1 MSETSFL
8 IWFAGMLIGY
18 IVAGTALAIFSRRYG
33 VRTSADYFAAGHR
46 LGGLMA
52 SMTYAATTYS
62 AFMMIGLVGLAYATG
77 SGALGFEL
85 SYLIATLLLLGVFS
99 KKVWKLGKEK
109 GWVSASEM
117 LSDLYGSRFIGL
129 YTGSLYLVALIPYV
143 SAQFIGIGKIFEGL
157 GVSYGLGVAVAALL
171 VLLWVVIGGM
181 WSKATTDLFQGIWMI
196 SAAIYFV
203 LWLVL
208 GYLPSEKVN
217 LPQIAL
223 SLTRT
228 GYSGLTPFWSISTFL
243 AFTIPWWF
251 FSVTN
256 PQVVRKLFM
265 PSNEKSLKSMIK
277 YFGIYGLLYTL
288 IVVFIGLTARG
299 LTNLNIFPKVT
310 DRDLVTPLLLL
321 RLDPASASF
330 IYVSIVA
337 AAVTTAN
344 SIILSVAASF
354 IRDVYEKMVLRQV
367 GNARPIKAADLTV
380 VLLTLLVAFIAYL
393 RPSFIVEMS
402 VLSSLILLPLA
413 PVTLAAWIYPIKVRG
428 KAIKFSASIAVVA
441 GTLIPL
447 ILAPLIGAKRT
458 LTMSW
463 FSLPLSAWLLIMV
476 TALLVAGFIF
486 EQGLASEN
494 SKLK

>member
-1 MSETSFL
+1 MLMSETPFL
-8 IWFAGMLIGY
+8 TWFIGMLIGY
-18 IVAGTALAIFSRRYG
+18 IVIGTALAIFSRRYG
-33 VRTSADYFAAGHR
+33 VRTSAEYFAAGHR

-52 SMTYAATTYS
+52 STTYAATTYS
-62 AFMMIGLVGLAYATG
+62 AFMMVGLVGLAYATG
-77 SGALGFEL
+77 VGALGFEL
-85 SYLIATLLLLGVFS
+85 SYLIATLLLLTIFS
-99 KKVWKLGKEK
+99 RKVWRLGKEK

-117 LSDLYGSRFIGL
+117 LSDLYGSKFIGL
-129 YTGSLYLVALIPYV
+129 YAASLYLVALIPYV

-157 GVSYGLGVAVAALL
+157 GVNYGLGVAVAALL

-181 WSKATTDLFQGIWMI
+181 WSKATTDLFQGAWMI
-196 SAAIYFV
+196 SAAVYFV

-208 GYLPSEKVN
+208 GYLPSKN
-217 LPQIAL
+217 ITISQIAS
-223 SLTRT
+223 SLTRS

-299 LTNLNIFPKVT
+299 LTDLGTFPKVT

-330 IYVSIVA
+330 VYVSIVA

-344 SIILSVAASF
+344 SIILSVTASF
-354 IRDVYEKMVLRQV
+354 VRDVYENMVLKQV
-367 GNARPIKAADLTV
+367 GSERPVKAANWIV
-380 VLLTLLVAFIAYL
+380 ALLTILIAIIAYL

-413 PVTLAAWIYPIKVRG
+413 PVTLAAWIYPDKMRG
-428 KAIKFSASIAVVA
+428 KATKILASVTTVV

-447 ILAPLIGAKRT
+447 TLALLIGPKRT
-458 LTMSW
+458 LTMTW
-463 FSLPLSAWLLIMV
+463 CSLPLSAWLLIAA
-476 TALLVAGFIF
+476 TILLGAGYII
-486 EQGLASEN
+486 ERMLTGRGS
-494 SKLK
+494 S